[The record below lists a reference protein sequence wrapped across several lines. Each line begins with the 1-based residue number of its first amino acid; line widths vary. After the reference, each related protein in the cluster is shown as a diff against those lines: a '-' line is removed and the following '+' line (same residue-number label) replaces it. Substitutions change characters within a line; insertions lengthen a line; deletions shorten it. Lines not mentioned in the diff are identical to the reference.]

1 MPEPF
6 IKTSSLV
13 KTYDTPV
20 GPLKVL
26 RGIDLELRKGSFVA
40 LVGPSGVGKTT
51 FLNMLTGIDKPT
63 SGTVF
68 VGGMDVTNDSESKLT
83 RWRGRNIGI
92 VFQFSQLLPTLT
104 VLENVVM
111 PMDFCNVHKRE
122 ERRDRAMALLRRFDI
137 LDQAHKTPDLL
148 SGGQQQRVS
157 IARALANDPPLL
169 IGDEPTSNLDHLS
182 AAVVFDTFHELQA
195 QGHTIVIVTHDRD
208 LVRDV
213 PTVLALRNGLVEAAP
228 LDAATQRRS
237 SEQEALRVID
247 L

>member
-13 KTYDTPV
+13 KTYDTPA

-26 RGIDLELRKGSFVA
+26 RGIDLELRKGSLVA

-63 SGTVF
+63 SGTVS
-68 VGGMDVTNDSESKLT
+68 VGGMDVTNGSESKLT

-169 IGDEPTSNLDHLS
+169 IGDEPTSNLDRMS
-182 AAVVFDTFHELQA
+182 AAVVFDTFYELQE

-228 LDAATQRRS
+228 LDAAAKRRS
-237 SEQEALRVID
+237 REQEALRVID